1 MDLNTLNGILRAI
14 IPAAIAYAVGKG
26 WISQSASADIST
38 AVLAIAAAMWSVV
51 SNRGSKS

>member
-1 MDLNTLNGILRAI
+1 MDINTLNGILRAI

-26 WISQSASADIST
+26 WISQSASADVST

-51 SNRGSKS
+51 SNRSGK